1 MEKIIERCPE
11 CGNYT
16 EGVPTYSTERKI
28 VQKTTSTITTKIIGA
43 LIGFLIGLLFGG
55 IGAIP
60 GMIIG
65 MFVSTF
71 ISPKTT
77 ETIDQA
83 IYKDTKLTFT
93 CLGCGNTWY
102 KIIKNGTSSLVPDEV
117 LQKEKDEIVT
127 SYNKKASDHV
137 WRIVMACLL
146 FVVGLVMCMNSDTY
160 TEGLWGIQAYSNSYM
175 FSWVLM
181 VISFP
186 GVVYEFL
193 AYASNKSKANQYE
206 QMSLSD
212 FAKTK

>member
-28 VQKTTSTITTKIIGA
+28 VHKTTSTITTKIIGA
-43 LIGFLIGLLFGG
+43 VIGFLIGLLFGG

-83 IYKDTKLTFT
+83 IYK
-93 CLGCGNTWY
+93 
-102 KIIKNGTSSLVPDEV
+102 
-117 LQKEKDEIVT
+117 
-127 SYNKKASDHV
+127 
-137 WRIVMACLL
+137 
-146 FVVGLVMCMNSDTY
+146 
-160 TEGLWGIQAYSNSYM
+160 
-175 FSWVLM
+175 
-181 VISFP
+181 ISI
-186 GVVYEFL
+186 
-193 AYASNKSKANQYE
+193 
-206 QMSLSD
+206 
-212 FAKTK
+212 

>member
-28 VQKTTSTITTKIIGA
+28 VHKTTSTITTKIIGA
-43 LIGFLIGLLFGG
+43 VIGFLIGLLFGG

-71 ISPKTT
+71 VSPKTT
-77 ETIDQA
+77 EKIDQA
-83 IYKDTKLTFT
+83 IFEDTKLTFT
-93 CLGCGNTWY
+93 CLGCGKTWY

-117 LQKEKDEIVT
+117 LQKEKDGIVA

-146 FVVGLVMCMNSDTY
+146 FVVGLAMCMNCDTY

-186 GVVYEFL
+186 GVVYEFF